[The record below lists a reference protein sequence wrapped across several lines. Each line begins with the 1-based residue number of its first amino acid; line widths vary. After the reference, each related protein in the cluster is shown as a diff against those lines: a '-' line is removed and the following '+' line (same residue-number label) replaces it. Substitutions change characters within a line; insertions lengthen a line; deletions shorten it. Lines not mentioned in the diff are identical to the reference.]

1 MELQQENK
9 MGVMPVNKL
18 LLSMSLPIMISM
30 LVQALYNIVDS
41 IFVAKISENALTA
54 VSLAF
59 PIQSLMIAT
68 ATGTGV
74 GVNAILSKS
83 LGEKNFEKANKTA
96 ANGVFLAVLSYL
108 LFVVVGIAATVPF
121 YQSQTG
127 DEEILGYGIQYL
139 TIVCV
144 ASIGIFAQII
154 FERLLQSTGKTIYTM
169 ITQGTGAVINIIL
182 DPILIFG
189 CSMGIAG
196 AAWGTV
202 IAQCCTCVYVICFLR
217 SRIIPV
223 RLCPSRLQK
232 KIVLRILSIGCMS
245 FMITILDNLII
256 IFLNTSLRKY
266 GGDSQGDI
274 LITCATVIQSFMTIV
289 ACPAQGIT
297 TGCGTIFSF
306 HYGAGNYTKIR
317 QAFLYVFLLCGVY
330 IGTLGIAVQV
340 LPEVFAGFF
349 LKESGTIQLTA
360 GSIRMYTFALLGI
373 AVQYALV
380 DGLTAMGKVK
390 YALPLSLFRKIVYMI
405 CLCILPLFLDIRY
418 VFYAGTI
425 SDAVGALFSLILFW
439 GAINPRIRREL
450 SKERM
455 VRHG

>member
-1 MELQQENK
+1 
-9 MGVMPVNKL
+9 
-18 LLSMSLPIMISM
+18 MIS
-30 LVQALYNIVDS
+30 VAL
-41 IFVAKISENALTA
+41 
-54 VSLAF
+54 
-59 PIQSLMIAT
+59 
-68 ATGTGV
+68 
-74 GVNAILSKS
+74 
-83 LGEKNFEKANKTA
+83 
-96 ANGVFLAVLSYL
+96 
-108 LFVVVGIAATVPF
+108 
-121 YQSQTG
+121 
-127 DEEILGYGIQYL
+127 
-139 TIVCV
+139 
-144 ASIGIFAQII
+144 
-154 FERLLQSTGKTIYTM
+154 
-169 ITQGTGAVINIIL
+169 GAVVNVVL

-306 HYGAGNYTKIR
+306 HYGAGNDTKIR

-450 SKERM
+450 SKERI